1 VVTSRG
7 AIAIALGLALV
18 IAGAVYGVEEFVLLA
33 AALGA
38 LLVAGFVAL
47 WWRWAAANKGLQVE
61 VRIPTAEV
69 IAGSPALAEVRV
81 RNTGRWP
88 TAPLWTEEPRRRWSL
103 SHPGLSAHRES
114 QRLDASDAVPP
125 FTSRP
130 TAAAA
135 LKGGITTRR
144 ASASWPRLFHVES
157 STLGRPLQIPGL
169 ARGEEIALAV
179 PVPTGS
185 RGLLTLNPLAIWC
198 EDPLRLVAAKVAS
211 SPVAHVLVCPQPG
224 PAATNGAKSAGGH
237 GNRPPDASEYAEAV
251 GMQGGYEFRT
261 LRPYLPGDR
270 MTRLHWPAFA
280 RSGDLVVRDFVEPVS
295 GCLSLLVDLRPSAH
309 EGSSIDAV
317 VARAAGVGLAALRNG
332 EVVELC
338 TSAGERTQVVPG
350 ADCQMNLLRLLA
362 VLGPVSAPMSAAL
375 RWSGFAGEAV
385 WGPASV
391 DGSEV
396 VLVTT
401 EAGGASALPQ
411 KLSARARKVVV

>member
-7 AIAIALGLALV
+7 AIAIALALALV

-33 AALGA
+33 TALGA
-38 LLVAGFVAL
+38 LFVAGFVAL
-47 WWRWAAANKGLQVE
+47 WWRWAAANKGLKVE

-81 RNTGRWP
+81 RNSGRWP

-103 SHPGLSAHRES
+103 SYPGLSAHREAP
-114 QRLDASDAVPP
+114 RLNPGDAFPSL
-125 FTSRP
+125 TSKSP
-130 TAAAA
+130 TTA
-135 LKGGITTRR
+135 LKGGMTTRR

-169 ARGEEIALAV
+169 GRGEEIALAV
-179 PVPTGS
+179 AVPTGS

-237 GNRPPDASEYAEAV
+237 GTRPPDASEYAEAV
-251 GMQGGYEFRT
+251 GMQGGYEFRM

-295 GCLSLLVDLRPSAH
+295 GSLSLLVDLRPSAH
-309 EGSSIDAV
+309 QGSSIDAV

-338 TSAGERTQVVPG
+338 TSAGERAQVVPG

-391 DGSEV
+391 EGSEV

-411 KLSARARKVVV
+411 KLLARARKVVV